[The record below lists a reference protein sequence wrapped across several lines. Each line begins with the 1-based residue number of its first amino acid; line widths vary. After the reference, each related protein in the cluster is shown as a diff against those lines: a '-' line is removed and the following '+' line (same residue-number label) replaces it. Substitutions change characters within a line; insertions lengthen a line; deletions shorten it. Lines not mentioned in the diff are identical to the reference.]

1 MRSQRIYAASK
12 NKNVEPNY
20 HKEFIELHGSSHSAY
35 LENTDL
41 SAITPGQVNKSMLE
55 GQRPMPRLT
64 GYSSVRV
71 SRAKRAYED
80 LSSLFLVL
88 MRVHGLR
95 YAPRSTK
102 REELQ
107 NDYLPLRD

>member
-1 MRSQRIYAASK
+1 MA
-12 NKNVEPNY
+12 
-20 HKEFIELHGSSHSAY
+20 
-35 LENTDL
+35 
-41 SAITPGQVNKSMLE
+41 
-55 GQRPMPRLT
+55 RLT

-71 SRAKRAYED
+71 SRAKRAYVD

-95 YAPRSTK
+95 YVPKSTK

-107 NDYLPLRD
+107 NDYLPLRDSINLRAFITTRDKVTVHHQI